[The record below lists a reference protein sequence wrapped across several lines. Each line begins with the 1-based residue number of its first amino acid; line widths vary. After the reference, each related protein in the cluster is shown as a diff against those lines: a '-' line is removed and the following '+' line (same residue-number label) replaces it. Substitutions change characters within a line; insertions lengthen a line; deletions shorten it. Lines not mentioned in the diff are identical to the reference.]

1 MRVSVSEGI
10 RQTSYIVL
18 SYSSCLTLFVLPR
31 CLLRPRRN
39 LHSLLDDRFT
49 AGVYRGTPRHEPD
62 LDLILQRAVNVG
74 VRRIVLTAGTV
85 DESRRALDTARA
97 WNNAGEE
104 QQQLL
109 HFASTVGVHPT
120 RCQQVFVDDNNN
132 NDPEAL
138 LSELLEIA
146 VDGMSD
152 GTVVAIG
159 EIGLDYDR
167 LEFCPK
173 DVQQLYLRRQLERLA
188 APTGLPLFL
197 HNRSVEADLYRILAE
212 HQNDWKGGGVVHS
225 FDDTLELATKFT
237 EDLGLYIGLNG
248 CSLRTEESL
257 QTVKDLPLERILLE
271 TEYVVFVRATVDLL
285 VLL

>member
-1 MRVSVSEGI
+1 
-10 RQTSYIVL
+10 
-18 SYSSCLTLFVLPR
+18 LF
-31 CLLRPRRN
+31 RPRPSA
-39 LHSLLDDRFT
+39 HSLLDDRFT
-49 AGVYRGTPRHEPD
+49 AGVNRGTPRHDPD
-62 LDLILQRAVNVG
+62 LDLVLQRAANVG

-97 WNNAGEE
+97 WNNNAE
-104 QQQLL
+104 QPL

-120 RCQQVFVDDNNN
+120 RCQQVFVDSN

-159 EIGLDYDR
+159 EVGLDYDR

-173 DVQQLYLRRQLERLA
+173 DVQQRYLRRQLERLA

-197 HNRSVEADLYRILAE
+197 HNRSTGDALYRILAE
-212 HQNDWKGGGVVHS
+212 HPNDWKGGGVVHS

-271 TEYVVFVRATVDLL
+271 TEYVVFVPATLCAA
-285 VLL
+285 